1 MKPFQLS
8 SERITFTH
16 QPKGEKSIKNSNP
29 TMGNILEV
37 DKVVKQYGDYTAL
50 NAVSLTVP
58 KGSIYGLLGPN
69 GAGKT
74 SLIRIINQITLPDS
88 GTVILDGEK
97 LQPKH
102 VQYIGYLPEER
113 GLYKSMKVGE
123 QCLYLAQLKGLSKTE
138 AKIQLDYWF
147 ERLDIKGWWN
157 KKIEELSKGMAQKI
171 QFVVT
176 VLHKP
181 KLLIFDE
188 PFSGFDP
195 VNANIIKDE
204 ILALKENGATIIF
217 STHRMESVEELCDD
231 IALIHKSNKLI
242 EGKLDDVKRK
252 YRSNTFEIGILTSN
266 VQGLMYDLTQKFTL
280 SQTNFKSLNDELKL
294 DVQLGNATPNELLN
308 ILTQRGQV
316 THFVEKIPSVNDIFI
331 QTVKD
336 N

>member
-1 MKPFQLS
+1 M
-8 SERITFTH
+8 
-16 QPKGEKSIKNSNP
+16 SNL
-29 TMGNILEV
+29 LEV
-37 DKVVKQYGDYTAL
+37 NKIVKQYSDYVAL
-50 NAVSLTVP
+50 NEVSLSVP

-88 GTVILDGEK
+88 GEVILDGEK

-123 QCLYLAQLKGLSKTE
+123 QCLYLAQMKGLTKAE
-138 AKIQLDYWF
+138 AKKQLDYWF
-147 ERLDIKGWWN
+147 DRLGIQGWWN
-157 KKIEELSKGMAQKI
+157 KKIQELSKGMAQKI
-171 QFVVT
+171 QFVVC
-176 VLHKP
+176 VLHQP

-204 ILALKENGATIIF
+204 ILALKEQGSTIIF

-231 IALIHKSNKLI
+231 IALIHQSNKLI
-242 EGKLDDVKRK
+242 EGKLDEVRK
-252 YRSNTFEIGILTSN
+252 QFRTNSFEVGILSDN
-266 VQGLMYDLTQKFTL
+266 VEGLMYDITQKFTL
-280 SQTNFKSLNDELKL
+280 APAQFKSLNNELKL
-294 DVQLGNATPNELLN
+294 EVQLGNASPNELLH

-316 THFVEKIPSVNDIFI
+316 THFMEKIPSVNDIFI
-331 QTVKD
+331 QTVTNK
-336 N
+336 

>member
-1 MKPFQLS
+1 MS
-8 SERITFTH
+8 
-16 QPKGEKSIKNSNP
+16 
-29 TMGNILEV
+29 NILEV
-37 DKVVKQYGDYTAL
+37 NKVLKQYGDYTAL
-50 NAVSLTVP
+50 NEVSLAVP

-88 GTVILDGEK
+88 GKVIFDGEK
-97 LQPKH
+97 LQPQH

-113 GLYKSMKVGE
+113 GLYKTMKVGE
-123 QCLYLAQLKGLSKTE
+123 QCLYLAQMKGLSKAE
-138 AKIQLDYWF
+138 AKKQLDYWF
-147 ERLDIKGWWN
+147 DRLEIQGWWN
-157 KKIEELSKGMAQKI
+157 KKIQELSKGMAQKI

-181 KLLIFDE
+181 KLLILDE

-195 VNANIIKDE
+195 VNANLIKDE
-204 ILALKENGATIIF
+204 IIELNKQGTSIIF
-217 STHRMESVEELCDD
+217 STHRMESVEEMCDH

-252 YRSNTFEIGILTSN
+252 YRTNSFEVGILSEN
-266 VQGLMYDLTQKFTL
+266 VEGLMYDITQKF
-280 SQTNFKSLNDELKL
+280 SVAQTNFKSLNDELKL
-294 DVQLGNATPNELLN
+294 EIQLGNALPNELLHL
-308 ILTQRGQV
+308 LTQRGQV

-331 QTVKD
+331 QTVSE

>member
-1 MKPFQLS
+1 MS
-8 SERITFTH
+8 S
-16 QPKGEKSIKNSNP
+16 
-29 TMGNILEV
+29 ILEV
-37 DKVVKQYGDYTAL
+37 KNVVKQYGDYVAL
-50 NAVSLTVP
+50 NSVSLSIP

-88 GTVILDGEK
+88 GEVLLDGEK
-97 LQPKH
+97 LQPH
-102 VQYIGYLPEER
+102 HIQHIGYLPEER

-123 QCLYLAQLKGLSKTE
+123 QCLYLAQLKGLSKKE

-147 ERLDIKGWWN
+147 EKLDIKGWWN

-171 QFVVT
+171 QFVVC
-176 VLHKP
+176 VLHQP

-204 ILALKENGATIIF
+204 ILGLKEKGTTIIF
-217 STHRMESVEELCDD
+217 STHRMESVEELCDH

-242 EGKLDDVKRK
+242 EGKLEEVKRQ
-252 YRSNTFEIGILTSN
+252 YRSNSFEVGILTDN
-266 VQGLMYDLTQKFTL
+266 VEGLMYDLTQKFTVGPA
-280 SQTNFKSLNDELKL
+280 NFKSLNQELKL
-294 DVQLGNATPNELLN
+294 EIQLGTGTPNELLQV
-308 ILTQRGQV
+308 LTQRGQV

-331 QTVKD
+331 KTVTE
-336 N
+336 

>member
-1 MKPFQLS
+1 MD
-8 SERITFTH
+8 
-16 QPKGEKSIKNSNP
+16 
-29 TMGNILEV
+29 NILTAN
-37 DKVVKQYGDYTAL
+37 KIVKQYGDFTAL

-74 SLIRIINQITLPDS
+74 SLIRIINQITMPDS
-88 GTVILDGEK
+88 GEVIFNGEK
-97 LQPKH
+97 LSPKH
-102 VQYIGYLPEER
+102 VQEIGYLPEER

-123 QCLYLAQLKGLSKTE
+123 QCLYLAQMKGMSKAE
-138 AKIQLDYWF
+138 ATKQLEYWF
-147 ERLDIKGWWN
+147 DRLEIKGWWN
-157 KKIEELSKGMAQKI
+157 KKIQELSKGMAQKI
-171 QFVVT
+171 QFVVC

-195 VNANIIKDE
+195 VNANLIKDE
-204 ILALKENGATIIF
+204 ILELKKQGSTIIF

-242 EGKLDDVKRK
+242 EGKLDDVKRQ
-252 YRSNTFEIGILTSN
+252 YRSNHFEVGILTSN
-266 VQGLMYDLTQKFTL
+266 VEGLMYDLTQKFKL
-280 SQTNFKSLNDELKL
+280 SQTHFKSLNDELKL
-294 DVQLGNATPNELLN
+294 NIELGNAAPNELLN

-331 QTVKD
+331 QTVSS